1 MNNKRRNFSAEF
13 KAKVALEA
21 IKEELTLSELAAK
34 YELAPSQISDWKKHF
49 LASAS
54 SVFSSESVKKE
65 DKKED
70 IGKLYEQIGR
80 LQVENAFLKKNL

>member
-21 IKEELTLSELAAK
+21 IKEELTLSELAANRVGSQARFPIGK
-34 YELAPSQISDWKKHF
+34 YF

-54 SVFSSESVKKE
+54 SVFAPESVKKRI
-65 DKKED
+65 KRED
-70 IGKLYEQIGR
+70 IAKLYEQIGR
-80 LQVENAFLKKNL
+80 LQVEKYFSKKNL